1 LAALIHRLLGSGV
14 ASSPWDSPAPI
25 REELFGIERLEDHA
39 RSLAAAQT
47 IERNPPRGYQL
58 AHRLRD
64 NAAAL
69 LASYRSTVE
78 ALEKAEAITPAAE
91 WLVDNYHLV
100 ERGIRQVRADLPAG
114 FYRQLPKLASGPFA
128 GYPRVFGLAWAFV
141 AHTDSRFDA
150 DVLVRYVD
158 AYQQVEPLTIGEL
171 WAVSITLR
179 IVLIENL
186 RRLAEQT
193 VANRTARRSADELAD
208 RLLGIGEG
216 AAGPAPEMLAAY
228 EETVRSGA
236 FVVQL
241 IHRLRDQ
248 DPRVTPALS
257 WLDERLAADGTTA
270 DAAVREVHRRQGATN
285 VTVRNVITSMRMISD
300 VDWKDLFE
308 RTSLVDR
315 VLAAGSDF
323 GAMDF
328 QTRNLYRSA
337 IEELAR
343 GSSRSEIDVAHL
355 AVRAADATRSAS
367 KEQPDERRGDPGYHL
382 LAGGR
387 QAFEAAIGY
396 RLPLRHWA
404 MRLNRVVGIGG
415 YMTAVACAAA
425 IILALPVSLLAAM
438 ELGAVTT
445 GLLTALGVIPAID
458 VAIAAVN
465 RLVTFFFGATSL
477 PALELR
483 AGIPSDLRTVV
494 AVPTL
499 LTTAEA
505 ITEQIERLEIHHL
518 ASPDGDL
525 HFALLSDWTDAAAE
539 QAPGD
544 AALLAVAAAG
554 IADLNRRYAPAQGG
568 ARFLLLHRRRV
579 WNEGEGQWIGWER
592 KRGKLHELN
601 RLLRGAADTTF
612 VDIDGAPPDVPADV
626 RYVVTLDSD
635 TKLPRD
641 TIRRLIGKMAHPL
654 NRPRFDDAARRVV
667 EGYAILQ
674 PRVTPSLPV
683 GREGSLFQ
691 RTFSSLSGI
700 DPYDSAIS
708 DVYQDLSGDGSYAGK
723 GIYDVDAFET
733 ALAGRVPDSTLLS
746 HDMFEG
752 VFARAGLASDIEVV
766 EEFPARYDVSV
777 QRHHRWARGD
787 WQLLPWIIGL
797 PPRSSADEDHAGGL
811 PVLGRW
817 KMLDN
822 LRRTLSAP
830 AAVAA
835 LLAGWT
841 LPSRAA
847 VVWTLFVLGTIV
859 LPTLIPVVSGILPRN
874 RDVTFGSHVRAV
886 GEDLRLALTQSG
898 LLIVFLAHQAS
909 LMLDATGRTLYRL
922 LVSRR
927 HLLEWT
933 PAAQAKLG
941 KRLDLAGYYRGMS
954 GGVAIGAA
962 AALVAWLA
970 GPGAWPLPAL
980 FAALWLASPAV
991 ARMVSLAPTPAGRL
1005 NVSVTDAR
1013 SLRLTA
1019 RRTWRFFETFVTPV
1033 DHMLPPDNFQEDPA
1047 PALAHRTS
1055 PTNIGLYLLSV
1066 VSARDFGWIGNAE
1079 ATERLEATLAT
1090 MCGMQRFRGHFY
1102 NWYDTRDLRP
1112 LDPRYVSSVDSGNL
1126 AGHLIALANAAEEWT
1141 APSTGLVHRLAGVA
1155 DALDLAAEEAARLN
1169 DGRRTQTVSWQQLD
1183 EALAALSSAIAR
1195 PPAGDCELRSWL
1207 VRLAGD
1213 AETLGDI
1220 ARALAIERG
1229 DDTGGDLL
1237 FWIGA
1242 ARDAIRSH
1250 LRDLEPPKDT
1260 DLNPRLAAMAAAAR
1274 SLASGMEFGFLLDR
1288 ERMLLSIGYSVQE
1301 GILDSNCYDLLA
1313 SEARLASFVAIAKGD
1328 IPARHWFRLG
1338 RSVVPVA
1345 HGAALIS
1352 WSGSMFEY
1360 LMPSLVM
1367 RAPAGSLLEQ
1377 TSHLIVR
1384 RQIDHATSRGRPWGI
1399 SESAYNARDLEF
1411 TYQYSNFGV
1420 PGLGLKRGLGE
1431 NMVVAPYASALATMV
1446 DPHAAAAN
1454 LARLVEAGGRGR
1466 YGFYEAL
1473 DYTASRVP
1481 DGVDVAVVRAFMA
1494 HHQGM
1499 TIVAIADALLDGRMR
1514 ARFHAE
1520 PMVQATELMLQ
1531 ERTPRDVAVERP
1543 WAAEVQSGGRNRDVD
1558 QPGGRRFT
1566 SAHQATPA
1574 VHLLSNGNLATMLT
1588 TAGSGYT
1595 RWRDIAVTR
1604 WREDS
1609 TCDDSGS
1616 YIFLRDVRNGRT
1628 WSAGFQPSGAEPDKY
1643 QVSFNEDHAT
1653 FTRNDGSLTTT
1664 LDVIVSTEHDAEVR
1678 RVSVSNH
1685 GNRTREI
1692 EITSYSELVLARH
1705 IDDVAHPAFTKLFVE
1720 TEYLA
1725 DVGAIVAT
1733 RRRRSPTEPEIWAA
1747 HLAVVAGDAVGKIEF
1762 ETDRARF
1769 LGRSRGI
1776 RTPLAMIDGRP
1787 LSGTVGTVLDPI
1799 FALRRRVRV
1808 AAGATVR
1815 VAFWTVVAS
1824 TREALLDGIDKQRDT
1839 TAYARAAT
1847 LAWTQAQVQL
1857 HHLGIG
1863 AAEAALFQRIAGYL
1877 VHAAP
1882 ALRPSS
1888 DRILRGAG
1896 AQSGLWS
1903 QGISGDLPIVLLRI
1917 SDIEDI
1923 DVARQLLQAH
1933 QYWRMKRLAT
1943 DLVILNDRQSS
1954 YVQDLQ
1960 VAIESHV
1967 RAGQSR
1973 SQLVGDAL
1981 AGRVFVLRADLMPA
1995 ETAALLSAAARVAI
2009 VAQRGSLFDQLERI
2023 VDVKAAPAPAP
2034 LPVAESPAALRPAL
2048 ELELFN
2054 GLGGFAHGGREYVTI
2069 LGPGQSTPAPWIN
2082 VISNPNFGF
2091 QVATEGSGFT
2101 WALNSRENQITPWSN
2116 DPVSDRPGE
2125 VFYVRD
2131 EDSGFA
2137 WTPTALPM
2145 RDETATYVARHGRG
2159 YSRFEYE
2166 TNGIAT
2172 ELLQYVP
2179 TDAAIKISRLTLR
2192 NRTGHV
2198 RRLSVTAY
2206 VEWVLGPSRS
2216 SANAFV
2222 TTEIDSVTGAMFA
2235 RNPWRTAFGSHVAFL
2250 DMKGEQTEW
2259 SGDRRSFIGRNR
2271 TLAYPAALA
2280 GYAELSST
2288 VGAGLDPCGAQRT
2301 VVELAPYA
2309 SAEVVVFL
2317 GEAADADT
2325 ARLLVVRYRAT
2336 DLDAV
2341 LADVTRHWDD
2351 VLGMVTVKTPDR
2363 TMDIMLN
2370 GWLLYQTLACR
2381 VWARSGFYQAS
2392 GAYGF
2397 RDQLQDGMALA
2408 HARPSLTRE
2417 HLLRAAARQFVEG
2430 DVQHWWLP
2438 HSGQGVRS
2446 LISDDRAWL
2455 AFATAHYVAVTGDTR
2470 ILDREVPFL
2479 EGQRLKPGEHDSFF
2493 QPAVADTTASLFE
2506 HCARALDHSLVVGAH
2521 GLPLIG
2527 TGDWNDGMNR
2537 VGPEGRGESVWLGW
2551 FLHASLTAFA
2561 PLAEA
2566 REETARAER
2575 WRAHAAGLKDS
2586 LEREAWDGNWYL
2598 RGFFDDGMP
2607 FGGAAGEECR
2617 IDSLTQSWSVLSGA
2631 ADPARAA
2638 DAMMSVERHLIQDEA
2653 SLALLFAP
2661 PFDKAP
2667 FDPGYIKGYPPGI
2680 RENGGQYTHAALWSV
2695 MAYAALGD
2703 GDRAARLFS
2712 LLNPVNHAR
2721 TRAEVH
2727 RYKVE
2732 PYVVAADVY
2741 AMRPH
2746 VGRGGWTWYTGSAG
2760 WMQRAGIEAILG
2772 VRFEGGFL
2780 AIDPCI
2786 PKKWP
2791 GFEIVVRYRSAQ
2803 YAITVDNTDGAG
2815 HGIRMAKLDGES
2827 IETRPL
2833 RIAVVDDGAIH
2844 RLDVRLG

>member
-1 LAALIHRLLGSGV
+1 LAIFIRRPLGSP
-14 ASSPWDSPAPI
+14 ARQSPWDNQTPI
-25 REELFGIERLEDHA
+25 RGELFGIERLEDHA

-47 IERNPPRGYQL
+47 IERHPPKGYPL
-58 AHRLRD
+58 ARRLRD
-64 NAAAL
+64 NAGAL
-69 LASYRSTVE
+69 LECYRSTVG
-78 ALEKAEAITPAAE
+78 AIEKTEAITPAAE

-100 ERGIRQVRADLPAG
+100 ERQISQAGSDLPTG

-128 GYPRVFGLAWAFV
+128 GYPRVFGLAWSFV

-150 DVLVRYVD
+150 DILVRYVR
-158 AYQQVEPLTIGEL
+158 AYQEVQPLTIGEL

-179 IVLIENL
+179 IVLVENL

-193 VANRTARRSADELAD
+193 VASRVARRSADDLAD
-208 RLLGIGEG
+208 RLLGVGSSDAKPIPDVLARYE
-216 AAGPAPEMLAAY
+216 AA
-228 EETVRSGA
+228 VRSPA
-236 FVVQL
+236 FAVQL

-257 WLDERLAADGTTA
+257 WLDARLLADGTSA
-270 DAAVREVHRRQGATN
+270 DTAVRDVHRSQGATN
-285 VTVRNVITSMRMISD
+285 VSVRNVITSMRTISD
-300 VDWKDLFE
+300 VDWKVLFE
-308 RTSLVDR
+308 RTSLVDK
-315 VLAAGSDF
+315 VFAGGSNF

-337 IEELAR
+337 VEELAR
-343 GSSRSEIDVAHL
+343 GSLRSEIDVAGL
-355 AVRAADATRSAS
+355 SVAAAAAAPSGFG
-367 KEQPDERRGDPGYHL
+367 EQHDERRRDPGYHL

-387 QAFEAAIGY
+387 RAFEASIGC
-396 RLPLRHWA
+396 RLPLRRWST
-404 MRLNRVVGIGG
+404 RLNRLLGINGYAVAVVG
-415 YMTAVACAAA
+415 TSAAL
-425 IILALPVSLLAAM
+425 LALPVSILVDMGVGAM
-438 ELGAVTT
+438 AT
-445 GLLTALGVIPAID
+445 GLLASLGAIPAVDAATAL
-458 VAIAAVN
+458 VN
-465 RLVTFFFGATSL
+465 RVIAFAFGATPL

-483 AGIPSDLRTVV
+483 AGIPPDLRTIV

-499 LTTAEA
+499 LTTPEA
-505 ITEQIERLEIHHL
+505 IAEQIERLEIHHL
-518 ASPDGDL
+518 ASLDGDL

-539 QAPGD
+539 QVPGD
-544 AALLAVAAAG
+544 EELLAAAAAG
-554 IADLNRRYAPAQGG
+554 IGDLNRRYGPAPGG
-568 ARFLLLHRRRV
+568 ARFVLLHRRRV
-579 WNEGEGQWIGWER
+579 WNEGEGRWIGWER

-601 RLLRGAADTTF
+601 RLLRGAPDTTF
-612 VDIDGAPPDVPADV
+612 IDIAGAAPDVPVDV
-626 RYVVTLDSD
+626 RYVVTLDGD

-641 TIRRLIGKMAHPL
+641 TVRRLVGKMAHPL
-654 NRPRFDDAARRVV
+654 NRPRFDATTQRVV

-683 GREGSLFQ
+683 GQEGSLFQ
-691 RTFSSLSGI
+691 RTFSSLNGI
-700 DPYDSAIS
+700 DPYDSAVS

-733 ALAGRVPDSTLLS
+733 ALQGRVPDSTLLS
-746 HDMFEG
+746 HDLFEG
-752 VFARAGLASDIEVV
+752 VFARAGLASDVEVV
-766 EEFPARYDVSV
+766 EEFPARYDVHA

-787 WQLLPWIIGL
+787 WQLLPWIVGKR
-797 PPRSSADEDHAGGL
+797 PRSPGVEGRAGGL
-811 PVLGRW
+811 PALGRW

-835 LLAGWT
+835 LLAGWM
-841 LPSRAA
+841 LPLSAAA
-847 VVWTLFVLGTIV
+847 VWTAFVLGTIV
-859 LPTLIPVVSGILPRN
+859 LPSLIPVASGLLSRN
-874 RDVTFGSHVRAV
+874 RGTTIASHGRAV
-886 GEDLRLALTQSG
+886 GDDLRLALTQSV
-898 LLIVFLAHQAS
+898 LLIVFLAHQAW
-909 LMLDATGRTLYRL
+909 LMLDAVTRTLYRL
-922 LVSRR
+922 LVTRR

-941 KRLDLAGYYRGMS
+941 KRLDLAGYYRRMAGAAVI
-954 GGVAIGAA
+954 GGAA
-962 AALVAWLA
+962 APAAYLLGA
-970 GPGAWPLPAL
+970 GAWPLAAL
-980 FAALWLASPAV
+980 FAILWLASPAV
-991 ARMVSLAPTPAGRL
+991 ARIVSSAPAPAGRL
-1005 NVSVTDAR
+1005 NASVVAAR
-1013 SLRLTA
+1013 SLRRTA
-1019 RRTWRFFETFVTPV
+1019 RRTWRFFETFVTPL
-1033 DHMLPPDNFQEDPA
+1033 DHMLPPDNFQEDPT

-1055 PTNIGLYLLSV
+1055 PTNLGLYLLSI
-1066 VSARDFGWIGNAE
+1066 VSARDFGWIGTAE
-1079 ATERLEATLAT
+1079 ATERLEATFAT
-1090 MCGMQRFRGHFY
+1090 MQIMQRFRGHFY

-1112 LDPRYVSSVDSGNL
+1112 LDPLYVSSVDSGNL
-1126 AGHLIALANAAEEWT
+1126 AGHLIALANAVEEWRVT
-1141 APSTGLVHRLAGVA
+1141 PIDAVRGIEGIA
-1155 DALDLAAEEAARLN
+1155 DALDIAGEEAARLD
-1169 DGRRTQTVSWQQLD
+1169 DGRRTQTVSWTQLED
-1183 EALAALSSAIAR
+1183 ALAGLSSSLGR
-1195 PPAGDCELRSWL
+1195 PPTAGGEFRPWL
-1207 VRLAGD
+1207 TGLADD
-1213 AETLGDI
+1213 AETMEDI
-1220 ARALAIERG
+1220 AVALTIERG
-1229 DDTGGDLL
+1229 DNAGEDLL
-1237 FWIGA
+1237 FWIA
-1242 ARDAIRSH
+1242 AVRKAVRSH
-1250 LRDLEPPKDT
+1250 LREVDLSIEG
-1260 DLNPRLAAMAAAAR
+1260 DLHGRLRILAERAR
-1274 SLASGMEFGFLLDR
+1274 SLVSEMKFGFLLDR
-1288 ERMLLSIGYSVQE
+1288 DRMLLSIGYLVPD
-1301 GILDSNCYDLLA
+1301 GLPDANCYDLLA

-1338 RSVVPVA
+1338 RSVLPVA

-1377 TSHLIVR
+1377 TSRLIVR
-1384 RQIDHATSRGRPWGI
+1384 RQIDYATARGTAWGI

-1420 PGLGLKRGLGE
+1420 PGLGLKRGLGDSL
-1431 NMVVAPYASALATMV
+1431 VIAPYASALAAMV
-1446 DPHAAAAN
+1446 DPQAAVAN
-1454 LARLVEAGGRGR
+1454 LARLADAGGQGR

-1473 DYTASRVP
+1473 DHTPSRIP
-1481 DGVDVAVVRAFMA
+1481 EGSDVAIVRAFMA

-1514 ARFHAE
+1514 SRFHAE
-1520 PMVQATELMLQ
+1520 PMIQATELLLQ
-1531 ERTPRDVAVERP
+1531 ERTPRDVAVARP
-1543 WAAEVQSGGRNRDVD
+1543 WAAEVQSGGRSRDVD

-1574 VHLLSNGNLATMLT
+1574 THLLSNGKFATMLT
-1588 TAGSGYT
+1588 AAGSGYT
-1595 RWRDIAVTR
+1595 RWGDIAVTR
-1604 WREDS
+1604 WREDP

-1616 YIFLRDVRNGRT
+1616 YVLLRDVRGGRT

-1653 FTRNDGSLTTT
+1653 FVRNDGSLTTT
-1664 LDVIVSTEHDAEVR
+1664 LNVVVSTEHDAEVR

-1685 GNRTREI
+1685 GSRTREI
-1692 EITSYSELVLARH
+1692 EITSYAELVLARH
-1705 IDDVAHPAFTKLFVE
+1705 IDDIAHPAFTKLFVE
-1720 TEYLA
+1720 TEYLP

-1733 RRRRSPTEPEIWAA
+1733 RRRRSPAEPEIWAA
-1747 HLAVVAGDAVGKIEF
+1747 HLAVVDGDAVGRAEI

-1769 LGRSRGI
+1769 LGRGRGV

-1815 VAFWTVVAS
+1815 VAFWTMVAS
-1824 TREALLDGIDKQRDT
+1824 TRQALLDAIDKQGDS
-1839 TAYARAAT
+1839 TAYARATT

-1857 HHLGIG
+1857 HHLGIS
-1863 AAEAALFQRIAGYL
+1863 AAEAALFQRLAGHVIY
-1877 VHAAP
+1877 AAP

-1896 AQSGLWS
+1896 AQSGLWP

-1917 SDIEDI
+1917 SDIENIDI
-1923 DVARQLLQAH
+1923 ARQMLQAH
-1933 QYWRMKRLAT
+1933 RYWRMKRLAV

-1960 VAIESHV
+1960 VAIETHV
-1967 RAGQSR
+1967 RSGQSR
-1973 SQLVGDAL
+1973 SQVIDDAFP
-1981 AGRVFVLRADLMPA
+1981 GRVFVLRADLMPA
-1995 ETAALLSAAARVAI
+1995 ETAALLSAAARVVI

-2023 VDVKAAPAPAP
+2023 SDIKAMPAPAP
-2034 LPVAESPAALRPAL
+2034 LPAATAPPAPRPAL
-2048 ELELFN
+2048 ELEFFN
-2054 GLGGFAHGGREYVTI
+2054 GLGGFAHDGREYVTI

-2082 VISNPNFGF
+2082 VIANPHFGF
-2091 QVATEGSGFT
+2091 QVATEGTGFT
-2101 WALNSRENQITPWSN
+2101 WALNSRENQITAWSN

-2125 VFYVRD
+2125 VFYIRD
-2131 EDSGFA
+2131 EDTGSV
-2137 WTPTALPM
+2137 WTPTASPM

-2166 TNGIAT
+2166 ANGVAT
-2172 ELLQYVP
+2172 ELVQYVP
-2179 TDAAIKISRLTLR
+2179 IDAAIKISRLTLY
-2192 NRTGHV
+2192 NRTARA

-2216 SANAFV
+2216 AGSAFV

-2235 RNPWRTAFGSHVAFL
+2235 RNPWRTSFGSRVAFL
-2250 DMKGEQTEW
+2250 DMKGEQTES
-2259 SGDRRSFIGRNR
+2259 SGDRRLFVGRNR
-2271 TLAYPAALA
+2271 TLADPAALA
-2280 GYAELSST
+2280 GGTALSNT
-2288 VGAGLDPCGAQRT
+2288 VGAGLDPCGAQRA
-2301 VVELAPYA
+2301 VLELAPHGR
-2309 SAEVVVFL
+2309 AEIVVFL

-2325 ARLLVVRYRAT
+2325 ARLLIARYQTA

-2341 LADVTRHWDD
+2341 LADVTDHWNDI
-2351 VLGMVTVKTPDR
+2351 LGMVAVKTPDR

-2455 AFATAHYVAVTGDTR
+2455 AFATAHYVSVTGDTG
-2470 ILDREVPFL
+2470 ILDCQVPFL
-2479 EGQRLKPGEHDSFF
+2479 EGQRLQPGEHDSFF
-2493 QPAVADTTASLFE
+2493 HPAVADTTASLFE
-2506 HCARALDHSLVVGAH
+2506 HCARALDHSLAVGAH

-2537 VGPEGRGESVWLGW
+2537 VGEGGQGESVWLGW
-2551 FLHASLTAFA
+2551 FLHASLSAFA
-2561 PLAEA
+2561 PFADA
-2566 REETARAER
+2566 RGETVRAER
-2575 WRAHAAGLKDS
+2575 WRAHVAGLKDA
-2586 LEREAWDGNWYL
+2586 LERDAWDGQWYR
-2598 RGFFDDGMP
+2598 RGFFDDGTP
-2607 FGGAAGEECR
+2607 FGGAAGQECR

-2638 DAMMSVERHLIQDEA
+2638 EAMMSVERHLIQKGD

-2661 PFDKAP
+2661 PFDKTP
-2667 FDPGYIKGYPPGI
+2667 LDPGYIKGYPPGI

-2695 MAYAALGD
+2695 MAFAALRD
-2703 GDRAARLFS
+2703 GDRAASLFS

-2741 AMRPH
+2741 AKRPH

-2780 AIDPCI
+2780 LLDPCI
-2786 PKKWP
+2786 PKHWP
-2791 GFEIVVRYRSAQ
+2791 GFEVVVRCRSAQ
-2803 YAITVDNTDGAG
+2803 YEMIVDNAYGAG
-2815 HGIRMAKLDGES
+2815 HGIRLAKLDGMLV
-2827 IETRPL
+2827 ETRPL
-2833 RIAVVDDGAIH
+2833 RIPVVDDGIVH

>member
-1 LAALIHRLLGSGV
+1 LAALIHRLLGTG
-14 ASSPWDSPAPI
+14 APQYPWDSPAPV

-47 IERNPPRGYQL
+47 VERKPPKSYPL
-58 AHRLRD
+58 ARRLRD

-69 LASYRSTVE
+69 LACYRSTVE
-78 ALEKAEAITPAAE
+78 AIDKAEAITPASE

-100 ERGIRQVRADLPAG
+100 ERGIRQVRADLPTG

-193 VANRTARRSADELAD
+193 IASRSARRNADELAD
-208 RLLGIGEG
+208 RLLGIGDC
-216 AAGPAPEMLAAY
+216 AAGPAPEVLAAY
-228 EETVRSGA
+228 EESVRSSA
-236 FVVQL
+236 FAVQL

-257 WLDERLAADGTTA
+257 WLDARLAADGRSA
-270 DAAVREVHRRQGATN
+270 DAAVRDVHLSQGATN
-285 VTVRNVITSMRMISD
+285 VTVRNIITSMRMISD
-300 VDWKDLFE
+300 IDWKDLFE
-308 RTSLVDR
+308 RISLVDR

-328 QTRNLYRSA
+328 PTRNLYRSA

-355 AVRAADATRSAS
+355 AVAATDAAPSLFG
-367 KEQPDERRGDPGYHL
+367 ELQEERRRDPGYHL

-387 QAFEAAIGY
+387 QAFETTIGY

-404 MRLNRVVGIGG
+404 TGLNRILGIGG
-415 YMTAVACAAA
+415 YTTAVACVAAV
-425 IILALPVSLLAAM
+425 ILALPALFLAAM
-438 ELGAVTT
+438 ELRAVTI

-458 VAIAAVN
+458 VAIAVVN
-465 RLVTFFFGATSL
+465 RLVGFFFGATTL

-483 AGIPSDLRTVV
+483 AGIPSELRTVV

-499 LTTAEA
+499 LTTPEA
-505 ITEQIERLEIHHL
+505 IAEQIERLEIHHL

-539 QAPGD
+539 EVPGD
-544 AALLAVAAAG
+544 AALLAAAAVG
-554 IADLNRRYAPAQGG
+554 IDDLNRRYSPAQGG
-568 ARFLLLHRRRV
+568 ARFILLHRRRV
-579 WNEGEGQWIGWER
+579 WNEGEGKWIGWER

-601 RLLRGAADTTF
+601 QLLRGAGDTTF
-612 VDIDGAPPDVPADV
+612 VDVDGASPDVPADV

-654 NRPRFDDAARRVV
+654 NRPRFDDATHRVV

-700 DPYDSAIS
+700 DPYDSAVS

-746 HDMFEG
+746 HDLFEG

-787 WQLLPWIIGL
+787 WQLLPWIVGL
-797 PPRSSADEDHAGGL
+797 PPRSSAGEVHDSAL
-811 PVLGRW
+811 PALGRW

-835 LLAGWT
+835 LLSGWM
-841 LPSRAA
+841 LPFGAA
-847 VVWTLFVLGTIV
+847 VVWTMFIVCTIV

-874 RDVTFGSHVRAV
+874 RDVTIASHARAV
-886 GEDLRLALTQSG
+886 GDDLRLALTQSA
-898 LLIVFLAHQAS
+898 LLIVFLGHQAA
-909 LMLDATGRTLYRL
+909 LMLDAIGRTLYRL
-922 LVSRR
+922 LVTRR

-941 KRLDLAGYYRGMS
+941 KRLDLTGYYRGMA
-954 GGVAIGAA
+954 GGVAIGGG
-962 AALVAWLA
+962 AALVAYVA
-970 GPGAWPLPAL
+970 GPGAWPLAAL
-980 FAALWLASPAV
+980 FAILWLASPAV
-991 ARMVSLAPTPAGRL
+991 ARMVSLAPTPADRL
-1005 NVSVTDAR
+1005 KVSVADAR
-1013 SLRLTA
+1013 CLRLTA
-1019 RRTWRFFETFVTPV
+1019 RRTWRFFETFVTPL
-1033 DHMLPPDNFQEDPA
+1033 DHMLPPDNFQEDPV
-1047 PALAHRTS
+1047 PVLAHRTS

-1066 VSARDFGWIGNAE
+1066 VSARDFGWIGNTE
-1079 ATERLEATLAT
+1079 ATERLAAALTT
-1090 MCGMQRFRGHFY
+1090 MRGMQRFRGHFY

-1126 AGHLIALANAAEEWT
+1126 AGHLIALANAAEEWQ
-1141 APSTGLVHRLAGVA
+1141 APSVDNGRRFVGVA
-1155 DALDLAAEEAARLN
+1155 DALDLAGQEVGRLH

-1183 EALAALSSAIAR
+1183 DALAALSSSIAC
-1195 PPAGDCELRSWL
+1195 PPQGDGEQQPWL
-1207 VRLAGD
+1207 ARLVGD

-1220 ARALAIERG
+1220 AGALAIERG
-1229 DDTGGDLL
+1229 DDGGGDLQ

-1242 ARDAIRSH
+1242 ARDTIRSH
-1250 LRDLEPPKDT
+1250 LRDL
-1260 DLNPRLAAMAAAAR
+1260 DLSTNTEYRARLAALAQTAR
-1274 SLASGMEFGFLLDR
+1274 SLASDMEFGFLLDR
-1288 ERMLLSIGYSVQE
+1288 DRMLLSIGYAVQE
-1301 GILDSNCYDLLA
+1301 GVLDSNCYDLLA

-1338 RSVVPVA
+1338 RSVAPIA

-1377 TSHLIVR
+1377 TSHLVVQ
-1384 RQIDHATSRGRPWGI
+1384 RQINYATSRGRPWGI

-1431 NMVVAPYASALATMV
+1431 NLVVAPYASALAAMV
-1446 DPHAAAAN
+1446 APQAAAAN
-1454 LARLVEAGGRGR
+1454 LAQLSEAGGRGR
-1466 YGFYEAL
+1466 YGYYEAL

-1481 DGVDVAVVRAFMA
+1481 DGDEVAVVRAFMA

-1520 PMVQATELMLQ
+1520 PMVQATELLLQ
-1531 ERTPRDVAVERP
+1531 ERTPRDVAVARP

-1558 QPGGRRFT
+1558 QPGGRRFM
-1566 SAHQATPA
+1566 SAQQATPA
-1574 VHLLSNGNLATMLT
+1574 VHLLSNGSLATMLT

-1595 RWRDIAVTR
+1595 RWGDIAVTR
-1604 WREDS
+1604 WREDA

-1616 YIFLRDVRNGRT
+1616 YIFLRDVRDGRT
-1628 WSAGFQPSGAEPDKY
+1628 WSAGFQPSGTEPDKY
-1643 QVSFNEDHAT
+1643 LVSFNEDHAT
-1653 FTRNDGSLTTT
+1653 LARNDGSLTTT
-1664 LDVIVSTEHDAEVR
+1664 LDVIVSTENDAEVR

-1685 GNRTREI
+1685 GTRTREI
-1692 EITSYSELVLARH
+1692 EITSYAELVLARH

-1725 DVGAIVAT
+1725 GVGAIVAT
-1733 RRRRSPTEPEIWAA
+1733 RRRRSPTEPEVWAA
-1747 HLAVVAGDAVGKIEF
+1747 HLAVVDGDAVGRIEI

-1769 LGRSRGI
+1769 LGRGRGI
-1776 RTPLAMIDGRP
+1776 RAPLAMIDGRP

-1815 VAFWTVVAS
+1815 VAFWTMVAS
-1824 TREALLDGIDKQRDT
+1824 TRQALLDAIDKQGDS

-1857 HHLGIG
+1857 HHLGIT
-1863 AAEAALFQRIAGYL
+1863 AAEAALFQRLAGYV

-1917 SDIEDI
+1917 SDIEEV

-1933 QYWRMKRLAT
+1933 QYWRMKRLAA

-1973 SQLVGDAL
+1973 SPLVGDAL

-1995 ETAALLSAAARVAI
+1995 ETAALLAAAARVVI
-2009 VAQRGSLFDQLERI
+2009 VAQRGSLFDQLDRI
-2023 VDVKAAPAPAP
+2023 VDVKATPAPTP
-2034 LPVAESPAALRPAL
+2034 LPVAASPVAPRPAL

-2054 GLGGFAHGGREYVTI
+2054 GLGGFARGGREYVTI

-2082 VISNPNFGF
+2082 VIANPSFGF

-2101 WALNSRENQITPWSN
+2101 WALNSRENQLTPWSN

-2125 VFYVRD
+2125 AFYVRD
-2131 EDSGFA
+2131 EDSGFV

-2145 RDETATYVARHGRG
+2145 RDETATYLARHGRG
-2159 YSRFEYE
+2159 YSRFEHE
-2166 TNGIAT
+2166 AHEIAT

-2179 TDAAIKISRLTLR
+2179 IDAAIKISRLTLR
-2192 NRTGHV
+2192 NRTARA

-2216 SANAFV
+2216 AANAFV
-2222 TTEIDSVTGAMFA
+2222 TTEIDTATGAMFA

-2250 DMKGEQTEW
+2250 DMKGEQSEW
-2259 SGDRRSFIGRNR
+2259 SGDRRLFIGRNR
-2271 TLAYPAALA
+2271 TLADPAALA
-2280 GYAELSST
+2280 GDAALSNT
-2288 VGAGLDPCGAQRT
+2288 VGAGIDPCGAQR
-2301 VVELAPYA
+2301 VAVDLPPYG

-2317 GEAADADT
+2317 GEATDADT
-2325 ARLLVVRYRAT
+2325 ARLLIARYRAA

-2351 VLGMVTVKTPDR
+2351 ILGMVVVKTPDR
-2363 TMDIMLN
+2363 AMDIMLN

-2438 HSGQGVRS
+2438 HSGQGVRTF
-2446 LISDDRAWL
+2446 ISDDRAWL
-2455 AFATAHYVAVTGDTR
+2455 AFATAHYVAATGDAR
-2470 ILDREVPFL
+2470 ILDYEVPFL
-2479 EGQRLKPGEHDSFF
+2479 EGQRLRPGEHDSFF
-2493 QPAVADTTASLFE
+2493 HPAVADTTASLFE

-2521 GLPLIG
+2521 GLPLMG

-2537 VGPEGRGESVWLGW
+2537 VGEEGRGESVWLGW
-2551 FLHASLTAFA
+2551 FLHASLSAFA

-2566 REETARAER
+2566 RGETARAAQ
-2575 WRAHAAGLKDS
+2575 WRAHAAGLKDA
-2586 LEREAWDGNWYL
+2586 LEREAWDGHWYL
-2598 RGFFDDGMP
+2598 RGFFDDGTS

-2617 IDSLTQSWSVLSGA
+2617 IDSLTQSWSVLSGV
-2631 ADPARAA
+2631 ADPARATE
-2638 DAMMSVERHLIQDEA
+2638 AMMSVERHLIRKEE
-2653 SLALLFAP
+2653 SLALLFTP
-2661 PFDKAP
+2661 PFDKTAL
-2667 FDPGYIKGYPPGI
+2667 DPGYIKGYPPGV

-2695 MAYAALGD
+2695 MAFAALGD
-2703 GDRAARLFS
+2703 GDKAANLFS

-2741 AMRPH
+2741 AKRPH

-2772 VRFEGGFL
+2772 VRVEGGFL
-2780 AIDPCI
+2780 LLDPCI

-2791 GFEIVVRYRSAQ
+2791 GFEVVVRHRSAQ

-2815 HGIRMAKLDGES
+2815 HGIRLAKLDGQS

-2844 RLDVRLG
+2844 RLHIRLG